1 MFSGIMESKQP
12 RKGTVIMKKTLL
24 VSLLLLFVA
33 IALLLAGCGV
43 PADEVSGE
51 GTALGNGAGTGTDT
65 TAGTADETSADEAF
79 LDAEGKPL
87 PPEEQALAEVAAE
100 ALWAGRDLPAKG
112 HFKVSIHPHASDG
125 SNRVRFT
132 LHIGGYRT
140 DEYYNVRISAD
151 GEVIEIDGG
160 YHSYRQFI
168 KGATS
173 ERIAAAEASLAEQM
187 GHLADKEN
195 SGYYLSIDSE
205 GYLCLSCEVIVQ
217 LSGGADGDGGCGI
230 DHEHKFFNARICAPN

>member
-1 MFSGIMESKQP
+1 
-12 RKGTVIMKKTLL
+12 MKKTLFL
-24 VSLLLLFVA
+24 PLLLLCMTA
-33 IALLLAGCGV
+33 ALLFAGCGDPTEV
-43 PADEVSGE
+43 PSEE
-51 GTALGNGAGTGTDT
+51 GIAAGN
-65 TAGTADETSADEAF
+65 TAGTVAGTVAGTAAETEEDRNFTDEK
-79 LDAEGKPL
+79 GNPL
-87 PPEEQALAEVAAE
+87 SPEDQALAEIAAE

-112 HFKVSIHPHASDG
+112 YFKVSIHPHASDG

-132 LHIGGYRT
+132 LHIGGYCT

-173 ERIAAAEASLAEQM
+173 ERIAAAEAALAEQM
-187 GHLADKEN
+187 GSYADKEN
-195 SGYYLSIDSE
+195 SVYYLTVDDQ

-217 LSGGADGDGGCGI
+217 LSGGAEGDGGCGI
-230 DHEHKFFNARICAPN
+230 DHEHKFFTARICGVE